1 MPRQHGARKAA
12 CGPFCR
18 EGCGRIAP
26 RKGAKVLGWVNRSQE
41 LGLRELHRRVSGVD
55 PLAAGASGG
64 MVWRDDRWRHYTS
77 SSSER
82 LQARH
87 ATNSSSP
94 PCYLHWGPFPGQRDN
109 DVDGGLLHMM
119 MSIGCALNEAF
130 ALNRTLLLPAQ
141 ICVPANHRSTGFF
154 SRREHTDCSP
164 TAELLDL
171 ELLSQLA
178 PVAIYDAFH
187 SLVAIPPS
195 NVAWIN
201 NNCPTHLAAQHYTCA
216 GGAWLLRRA
225 NLGGGYLFD
234 RCLNGQTTTSTQL
247 VDRAFARFGTSLRET
262 WMVGGAKP
270 SFPWWEKRASFT
282 MLLQR
287 GWFWSRALKAAAA
300 AIRSQ
305 MGESFVSVHVRRG
318 DRLGKQSRIANW
330 KAASPGELTS
340 AGAIFKQL
348 ARWFPA
354 GTVVMISS
362 NEPREFFEVAAA
374 SSAFRVFF
382 ADDFQAHLTAAGI
395 KNNNQ
400 LFALE
405 TILFQGAASHV
416 ETFEGDTLKGRM
428 ACAFIH
434 WIENATSCAGRPA
447 GATIKIDGG
456 ALAISLRCAETG
468 RARVTEVNGVREG
481 ACPDLAGVA
490 SGDSPCGNRGLW
502 LVGQQ
507 GNNSRCSYNVL
518 TNGRRLHAREA
529 PDGGMAGPAEMAR
542 GKLTSNVECHGTR
555 LRLFPNGSAAQRAAA
570 QLVHEGIVA
579 PALGAISLVHYWRQL
594 DRPRRVGN
602 AALCRKET
610 AWHVLTFGS
619 HGKYERAAAALCRH
633 VLRSGADSCSTST
646 LNDLPADW
654 REINGVT
661 NTTKGLGHWKWK
673 PFIILRRLREL
684 ADGEIL
690 LYVDR
695 DLRLGHDLSALFC
708 LGQNAAKGMACFHQA
723 CYTERPWT
731 SRELVTAAG
740 AGPAELDSVQIN
752 GGLQVWR
759 RSSAAL
765 GLAEKYLEWT
775 ERFARDPADRSNE
788 DQSFRA
794 HRHDQSCFSLLAKKA
809 GVQSFPWPI
818 RAHDRRDVWAWEAGY
833 CSPSFVFPFDAMP
846 NSIDLD
852 YGSEDTSR
860 TKCRVNQGRH
870 PQMVDYHHMQR
881 IKGGSTR

>member
-1 MPRQHGARKAA
+1 MDPQATGTPD
-12 CGPFCR
+12 GP
-18 EGCGRIAP
+18 
-26 RKGAKVLGWVNRSQE
+26 
-41 LGLRELHRRVSGVD
+41 
-55 PLAAGASGG
+55 
-64 MVWRDDRWRHYTS
+64 VWHDNRWRHYTS
-77 SSSER
+77 SPSTHS
-82 LQARH
+82 QTRH
-87 ATNSSSP
+87 ATADSSSP

-109 DVDGGLLHMM
+109 DVDGGLLHIM

-141 ICVPANHRSTGFF
+141 ICVPAQHRSTGFF

-171 ELLSQLA
+171 ERLSQLA

-187 SLVAIPPS
+187 SLVAVPPS
-195 NVAWIN
+195 NVAWISD
-201 NNCPTHLAAQHYTCA
+201 NCPTHLAAQHYTCA

-234 RCLNGQTTTSTQL
+234 RCLNGQTTTSTEL
-247 VDRAFARFGTSLRET
+247 VDRAFARFGTSLKET

-270 SFPWWEKRASFT
+270 SFSWWEKRASFT
-282 MLLQR
+282 LLLQR

-305 MGESFVSVHVRRG
+305 IGEPFVSVHVRRG

-330 KAASPGELTS
+330 KAASAGELTS
-340 AGAIFKQL
+340 AAAIFNQL

-354 GTVVMISS
+354 STAVMISS

-374 SSAFRVFF
+374 SSAYRVFF
-382 ADDFQAHLTAAGI
+382 ADDFKTHLTAAGI

-405 TILFQGAASHV
+405 TILSQGAASHV
-416 ETFEGDTLKGRM
+416 ETFQGDALKGRM

-456 ALAISLRCAETG
+456 ALAISLRCTETG
-468 RARVTEVNGVREG
+468 RARVTEVNGVQEG
-481 ACPDLAGVA
+481 ACPASAGVA

-507 GNNSRCSYNVL
+507 STDSRCNYTVRS
-518 TNGRRLHAREA
+518 NGRRLQGS
-529 PDGGMAGPAEMAR
+529 PSDGGMARPAERTR
-542 GKLTSNVECHGTR
+542 GKLADMVDCHGTS
-555 LRLFPNGSAAQRAAA
+555 LRLLPNGSPAQRAAA

-579 PALGAISLVHYWRQL
+579 PALGAVSLVHYWRQV

-602 AALCRKET
+602 AALCRKEA

-619 HGKYERAAAALCRH
+619 HGKYERAAAALCRTA
-633 VLRSGADSCSTST
+633 LRTGADSCSTST
-646 LNDLPADW
+646 LDDLPADW
-654 REINGVT
+654 REINGVI

-684 ADGEIL
+684 GDGEIL

-695 DLRLGHDLSALFC
+695 DLRLGHNLSALFC
-708 LGQNAAKGMACFHQA
+708 LGQNAAKGVACFHQA

-740 AGPAELDSVQIN
+740 AGSAELDSVQIN

-765 GLAEKYLEWT
+765 ALAEKYLEWT
-775 ERFARDPADRSNE
+775 ERFARDPVNRSDE
-788 DQSFRA
+788 DQSYRA

-870 PQMVDYHHMQR
+870 PQMVDYHHIQR
-881 IKGGSTR
+881 IDWGSTRGVASSPTLQRVPAQTNRLLSAAAQRRGKF